1 VLFRIQHSRTI
12 LANLPNLQG
21 LGFGAG
27 VRKPR
32 PGWDRV
38 GFTRAWGL
46 CHGGAMGRKA
56 GVMHVNPK
64 SLMRKTMTCMQ
75 EILVFLA
82 CIQKF
87 NYDDDKCAA
96 EKRALNMC
104 MELQVILSF
113 RNAVQFSRS
122 RACVVVERI
131 RVLRSLEALESM

>member
-1 VLFRIQHSRTI
+1 
-12 LANLPNLQG
+12 
-21 LGFGAG
+21 
-27 VRKPR
+27 
-32 PGWDRV
+32 
-38 GFTRAWGL
+38 
-46 CHGGAMGRKA
+46 MGRKA

-122 RACVVVERI
+122 RACAVVERI
-131 RVLRSLEALESM
+131 RVLRSLEALESMQCQQEVWTGILRKSLVVKSFVSWSMNCLVEFRILNF